1 MIASN
6 LATLKLLF
14 LRVSIFDFIQSI
26 YDRLEGSGIG
36 GYFQGTTPVF
46 MVRDVE
52 LINKILIKD
61 FSHFH
66 DHGFLVDTEVN
77 PLEGHLFNMEGQK
90 WRALRNKLSPTFT
103 SGKLKWMLPQMS
115 ECADQLVQVLQ
126 KETHGEDVLIRDY
139 LSRFSIDVISSCA
152 FGLEGGALKDP
163 DCEFRK
169 MAKKIFRPS
178 GIMRVKNTFR
188 LFFPKTANW
197 LKMKLIDPEVNDFF
211 FNLTRQAFEHR
222 LKTGLRRN
230 DFVDLLL
237 QLKQKGWVDYE
248 PEEDEEKEEKDHV
261 EVDPDTKLVLTDG
274 LLAAQSFIFLI
285 AGLENIAVSISLVLF
300 LLSRHQDA
308 QEKARQEVKR
318 VAEKHRG
325 HFSYDALKEMVYLEC
340 CITEALRLY
349 PPAVGLFH
357 HCTKDY
363 LLEDGQ
369 TIKKGTTV
377 IIPSY
382 SMQRDPQYF
391 QDPDEFQPER
401 FLDDHNVP
409 SNVYLPF
416 GAGPRVC
423 IGEKPSVCKEYFTS
437 YYINYY
443 LLITLHQLLHI
454 VSYTGNG

>member
-1 MIASN
+1 
-6 LATLKLLF
+6 
-14 LRVSIFDFIQSI
+14 
-26 YDRLEGSGIG
+26 
-36 GYFQGTTPVF
+36 

-178 GIMRVKNTFR
+178 GIMKIKNTFR
-188 LFFPKTANW
+188 IFFPKTANW

-237 QLKQKGWVDYE
+237 QLKQKGWVDHE
-248 PEEDEEKEEKDHV
+248 AEEDEEKEEKDHI
-261 EVDPDTKLVLTDG
+261 EVDPDTKLELTDG
-274 LLAAQSFIFLI
+274 LLAAQSFIFLA
-285 AGLENIAVSISLVLF
+285 AGWENTASVVSFTLL
-300 LLSRHQDA
+300 LLSRHQEA
-308 QEKARQEVKR
+308 QAKAREEVAQIKR
-318 VAEKHRG
+318 KYGGE
-325 HFSYDALKEMVYLEC
+325 FSYLAIKDMVYLDACVSES
-340 CITEALRLY
+340 LRMFS
-349 PPAVGLFH
+349 PAVAIFH
-357 HCTKDY
+357 SCTKDY
-363 LLEDGQ
+363 TLDDGLV
-369 TIKKGTTV
+369 IKKGTPVVVPTNA
-377 IIPSY
+377 I
-382 SMQRDPQYF
+382 QRDEVYF
-391 QDPDEFQPER
+391 EDPDLFLPER
-401 FLDDHNVP
+401 FLEGDGKLPDAF
-409 SNVYLPF
+409 LPF

-423 IGEKPSVCKEYFTS
+423 IARRFVLLEVKLVLAKLLDSFDVLPSPKVVDPLTVDKSIFTFD
-437 YYINYY
+437 IEGGIWVRLVKN
-443 LLITLHQLLHI
+443 Q
-454 VSYTGNG
+454 